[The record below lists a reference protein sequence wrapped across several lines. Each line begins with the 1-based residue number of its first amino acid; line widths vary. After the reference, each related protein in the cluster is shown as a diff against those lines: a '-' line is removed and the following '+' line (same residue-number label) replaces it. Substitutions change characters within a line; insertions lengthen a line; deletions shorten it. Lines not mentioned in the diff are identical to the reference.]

1 MFNQTD
7 HDANEFWKVL
17 WHSAYLLNS
26 RHPVSKSKAT
36 AFISPRSIWR
46 IFLELN
52 SWGLHPSSKSLCV
65 FKSSLKPHQIRR
77 FHLVALQ
84 WTSKKCT
91 KNCAAR
97 ARLFSLRRS
106 CCRRR
111 GCLTS
116 LLGSLSSD
124 VFERYTSTGSEPFS
138 LLMCLDVSKFV
149 VRSVCTL

>member
-1 MFNQTD
+1 MTLRAYF
-7 HDANEFWKVL
+7 EFATSCQKIKSNCVHL
-17 WHSAYLLNS
+17 ASLDLTNIPGVEFL
-26 RHPVSKSKAT
+26 RTTSK
-36 AFISPRSIWR
+36 
-46 IFLELN
+46 FL
-52 SWGLHPSSKSLCV
+52 KSLCV
-65 FKSSLKPHQIRR
+65 LKPRHIRR

-124 VFERYTSTGSEPFS
+124 VFERCTSTGSEPFS
-138 LLMCLDVSKFV
+138 LLMCLDASKFAL
-149 VRSVCTL
+149 RSVFTF